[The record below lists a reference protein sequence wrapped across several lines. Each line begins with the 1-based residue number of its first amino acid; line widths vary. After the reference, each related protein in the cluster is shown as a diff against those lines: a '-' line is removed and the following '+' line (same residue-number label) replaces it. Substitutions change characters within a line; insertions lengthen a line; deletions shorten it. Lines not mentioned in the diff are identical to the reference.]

1 MNLEAAVRRYFK
13 TKGLPLQ
20 PALTFADVAIKDNFS
35 AIDSRSD
42 IKNLK
47 IRLAGEICL
56 NMPIVSA
63 NMDTVTDS
71 RMAIALAR
79 LGGLGFIHQ
88 FFSLEERIK
97 EVAKVKRADNALIED
112 PVTILNTATLGE
124 AKERMAEYKIS
135 SILVVD
141 EFSRLWGILTSRD
154 YRFQYDDGLL
164 IEKIMSWMPLVIAA
178 PNITRDE
185 ALKIMDKE
193 RIEKLPLI
201 DNRGLLKGLITS
213 KDILKE
219 KEFLQA
225 VRDRRGKLMVG
236 AAVQLN
242 ADYLAEAEQLLKA
255 GTDVILLDVA
265 RANAKRVKEAVQKIK
280 SRFPKA
286 PLVVG
291 NIDTPEAALM
301 LIQAGADCLKVGVG
315 PGSACKTRETT
326 GVGLPQL
333 MAVVSC
339 AAVAKKYGVSLIA
352 DGGIRSGANLAKAF
366 VAGAD
371 AVMIGSLFAGTDE
384 SPGEI
389 FQDEGRRW
397 KMYRGSASAEHQF
410 DRMESG
416 SLDGMRT
423 PEGVPRRIPYTG
435 LVKSVVEEL
444 LGGLRSSMSYVGA
457 HDLNEFWK
465 LGKFVWQSRSGYE
478 EGKPQS

>member
-1 MNLEAAVRRYFK
+1 MTLEAVVRRYFK

-20 PALTFADVAIKDNFS
+20 PALTFADVVIKDNFS

-47 IRLAGEICL
+47 TRLVGEIYL

-71 RMAIALAR
+71 KMAIALAR

-112 PVTILNTATLGE
+112 PVTIDINSTLGE
-124 AKERMAEYKIS
+124 AKALMKKYQIS
-135 SILVVD
+135 GLLVVD
-141 EFSRLWGILTSRD
+141 RDGILKGILTHRD
-154 YRFQYDDGLL
+154 YRFKTDDSLAVKEIMKENL
-164 IEKIMSWMPLVIAA
+164 ILGWEG
-178 PNITRDE
+178 ITRE
-185 ALKIMDKE
+185 KALEILE
-193 RIEKLPLI
+193 TRRLEKLPLI
-201 DNRGLLKGLITS
+201 GSGFRLVGLITA
-213 KDILKE
+213 KDLLKE
-219 KEFLQA
+219 KEFPNA
-225 VRDRRGKLMVG
+225 IRDKKGKLMVG
-236 AAVQLN
+236 AAIQLN
-242 ADYLAEAEQLLKA
+242 ADYLAETEQLLKA
-255 GTDVILLDVA
+255 GTDVILLVIA

-301 LIQAGADCLKVGVG
+301 LIKAGAGCLKVGLG
-315 PGSACKTRETT
+315 PGSACKTREAT
-326 GVGLPQL
+326 GVGVPQL
-333 MAVVSC
+333 TAVASC
-339 AAVAKKYGVSLIA
+339 AAVAKKYGLSLIA
-352 DGGIRSGANLAKAF
+352 DGGIRGGAYLSKALVAGANL
-366 VAGAD
+366 
-371 AVMIGSLFAGTDE
+371 VMIGSLFAGTDE

-389 FQDEGRRW
+389 FQDDGRRW

-410 DRMESG
+410 DRMEFG
-416 SLDGMRT
+416 SLDSMRT

-457 HDLNEFWK
+457 KDLESFWK
-465 LGKFVWQSRSGYE
+465 MGKFVWQSRSGYE